1 MVQELDEN
9 LKSIR
14 HYYLGDAAQIEAAVN
29 KAASTGGASR

>member
-14 HYYLGDAAQIEAAVN
+14 HYYLGDAAQIEQAVN
-29 KAASTGGASR
+29 KAKSTGASR

>member
-9 LKSIR
+9 LKSVR

-29 KAASTGGASR
+29 KAKSTGATSR